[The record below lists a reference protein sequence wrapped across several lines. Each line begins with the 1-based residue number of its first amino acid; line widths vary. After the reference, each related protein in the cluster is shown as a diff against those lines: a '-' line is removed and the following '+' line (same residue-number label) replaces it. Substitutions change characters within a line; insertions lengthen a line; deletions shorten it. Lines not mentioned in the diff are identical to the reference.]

1 MNAAKMAVGLH
12 ANVTILERSLDR
24 IRVLEDLFGS
34 SAQILYSTTDSIERH
49 VFESDLV
56 IGAVLVPGAVAPK
69 LLRRD
74 MLSKMRK
81 NAVFVDIAIDQG
93 GCSETSKATTHEDP
107 VFNID
112 GVLHYCVANMP
123 GAVAKTSAQAL
134 NNAILPYALEL
145 ANKGWV
151 KALRDNPHLL
161 NGLNVCKGQ
170 ITCKEVA
177 HDLNLDFVPPNDCLA
192 A

>member
-1 MNAAKMAVGLH
+1 M
-12 ANVTILERSLDR
+12 
-24 IRVLEDLFGS
+24 
-34 SAQILYSTTDSIERH
+34 
-49 VFESDLV
+49 

-69 LLRRD
+69 LIRRD
-74 MLSKMRK
+74 MLSQMRT

-93 GCSETSKATTHEDP
+93 GCAETSKATTHENP
-107 VFNID
+107 VFHVD

-123 GAVAKTSAQAL
+123 GAVARTSAQAL
-134 NNAILPYALEL
+134 NNAVLPYALSL

-151 KALRDNPHLL
+151 QALKDDPHLL
-161 NGLNVCKGQ
+161 NGLNVCKGH

-177 HDLNLDFVPPNDCLA
+177 HDLQLDFAEAQGQLA